1 MKNWLLIVLLFVVS
15 ASFAQTNLPF
25 WNDVQAFKKQDSIS
39 FPAAGQILFI
49 GSSSFTKWKDI
60 NEYFPGKKI
69 LNRAFGGSTIADL
82 IQYRYDVLFPYNPRQ
97 IVMYCGENDFASS
110 DTVTVE
116 MVVQRF
122 KTFYKFIRDKYPSIP
137 FAYVSMKPSPSRMH
151 LVKKFE
157 AANGMIASYLKGFKN
172 TAYIDIFS
180 NMLLPNGRPKP
191 EIYVSD
197 SLHMNALGYAIWQK
211 AFKKYLK

>member
-60 NEYFPGKKI
+60 NEYCPGKKI

>member
-1 MKNWLLIVLLFVVS
+1 MKNWLLIALLFVAS

-25 WNDVQAFKKQDSIS
+25 WKEVQDFKKQDSIS

-49 GSSSFTKWKDI
+49 GSSSFTKWKDV
-60 NEYFPGKKI
+60 NDYFPGKKI

-122 KTFYKFIRDKYPSIP
+122 KAFYKFIRDKYPAIP
-137 FAYVSMKPSPSRMH
+137 FVYVSMKPSPSRLH

-157 AANGMIASYLKGFKN
+157 AANAMIALYLKGFKS
-172 TAYIDIFS
+172 TAYIDVF
-180 NMLLPNGRPKP
+180 NKMLLPNGRPKP
-191 EIYVSD
+191 EIFISD
-197 SLHMNALGYAIWQK
+197 SLHMNASGYTIWQK
-211 AFKKYLK
+211 AFIKYLK